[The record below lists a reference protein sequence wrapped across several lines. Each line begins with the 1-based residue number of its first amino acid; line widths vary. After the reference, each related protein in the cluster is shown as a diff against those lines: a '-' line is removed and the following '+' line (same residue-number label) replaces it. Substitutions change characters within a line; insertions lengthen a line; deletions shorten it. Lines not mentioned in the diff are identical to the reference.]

1 MHLLQ
6 RATENLV
13 LSRYMELKDMENVIL
28 GSNGR
33 QRRRILSVVDDSGK
47 ILVLEMDEG
56 EPDDKDDD
64 EQDEVA
70 AD

>member
-1 MHLLQ
+1 MLK
-6 RATENLV
+6 
-13 LSRYMELKDMENVIL
+13 RYMELKDMENVIL

-56 EPDDKDDD
+56 EPDDVDEDAD
-64 EQDEVA
+64 EQVDM
-70 AD
+70 ADDN

>member
-1 MHLLQ
+1 
-6 RATENLV
+6 
-13 LSRYMELKDMENVIL
+13 MELKDMDNVIL

-56 EPDDKDDD
+56 EPDDVDEDGDEQIDMADDD
-64 EQDEVA
+64 
-70 AD
+70 

>member
-1 MHLLQ
+1 
-6 RATENLV
+6 V
-13 LSRYMELKDMENVIL
+13 LNRYMELKDMENVIL

-56 EPDDKDDD
+56 EPDDVDEDGD
-64 EQDEVA
+64 EQIDMVS
-70 AD
+70 DD

>member
-1 MHLLQ
+1 
-6 RATENLV
+6 
-13 LSRYMELKDMENVIL
+13 MENVIL

-56 EPDDKDDD
+56 EPDDVDEDGD
-64 EQDEVA
+64 EQIDMA
-70 AD
+70 SDD